1 MKTYL
6 RFIYCL
12 YINRTRVV
20 RMSGKTIFVNLFN
33 EKAEEFC
40 KDLVTTFPEVAEFRK
55 LKSSLLLLKN
65 VDERKPREFFNKYVG
80 AQFKQQILAKDETF
94 FINEVQN
101 HVQGG
106 LDNSQWQSV
115 ISLIHDLW
123 GTLSNDNREN
133 IWKYFQVLIAI
144 NDKCC

>member
-1 MKTYL
+1 MT
-6 RFIYCL
+6 
-12 YINRTRVV
+12 
-20 RMSGKTIFVNLFN
+20 SKTIFVNLFN

-40 KDLVTTFPEVAEFRK
+40 KDLVATFPEVAEFKK
-55 LKSSLLLLKN
+55 LKSGLLLLKN
-65 VDERKPREFFNKYVG
+65 VDEKKPREFFNNYVG
-80 AQFKQQILAKDETF
+80 ANFRQQILNKDESF

-106 LDNSQWQSV
+106 LDTSQWQNV
-115 ISLIHDLW
+115 IHLIHNLW
-123 GTLSNDNREN
+123 GTLTTENKEN

>member
-1 MKTYL
+1 MADKAV
-6 RFIYCL
+6 
-12 YINRTRVV
+12 YIR
-20 RMSGKTIFVNLFN
+20 LFN

-40 KDLVTTFPEVAEFRK
+40 KDLVTTFPDVAEFKK
-55 LKSSLLLLKN
+55 LKSGLLLLKN
-65 VDERKPREFFNKYVG
+65 VDEKKPREFFNNYVG
-80 AQFKQQILAKDETF
+80 ANFKQQILSKDESF

-106 LDNSQWQSV
+106 IDNSQWQIV

-123 GTLSNDNREN
+123 ATLSNENKEN

-144 NDKCC
+144 NDKCT